1 MLCKTFFGHRM
12 APIHHSMGAI
22 GGPFCN
28 QAIKFD
34 ICEALGI
41 LRDHNPMRMMNWI
54 VGFLALA
61 TLLDSSLYDGRY
73 TRGTVQM
80 FSAMATGFGFY

>member
-1 MLCKTFFGHRM
+1 
-12 APIHHSMGAI
+12 MGPPFT

-34 ICEALGI
+34 ICKALGV
-41 LRDHNPMRMMNWI
+41 LRDHNPMRKMIWN
-54 VGFLALA
+54 VGLLALA
-61 TLLDSSLYDGRY
+61 TLLDSSMYDGRY

-80 FSAMATGFGFY
+80 FSAMATGFGIY

>member
-1 MLCKTFFGHRM
+1 
-12 APIHHSMGAI
+12 
-22 GGPFCN
+22 
-28 QAIKFD
+28 
-34 ICEALGI
+34 
-41 LRDHNPMRMMNWI
+41 MRMMNWI

-80 FSAMATGFGFY
+80 FSALATGFGFY